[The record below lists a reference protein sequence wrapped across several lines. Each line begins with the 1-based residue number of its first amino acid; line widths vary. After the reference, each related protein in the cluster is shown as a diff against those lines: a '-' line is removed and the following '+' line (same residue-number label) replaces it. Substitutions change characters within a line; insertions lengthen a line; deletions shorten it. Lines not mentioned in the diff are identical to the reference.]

1 MDYRF
6 SKCASVIPPYG
17 RLKIYDSRTHETD
30 GLLPSYGSE
39 KDLSE
44 INKFLDAWKYK
55 PGSDL
60 IDVLFTD
67 KVNATKFSI
76 LHLISQMRERRVIKK
91 RNLERIDY
99 DADKFK
105 TELAQTEDLCL
116 YNEIFNLDN
125 RKTKINLDG
134 KITGLEKE
142 KRAEET
148 SCWRDLTQLRK
159 ELADLIKEYKIA
171 SRKKELIANPE
182 VYSLEAKIGNDRY
195 S

>member
-6 SKCASVIPPYG
+6 SKCAAVIPPYG

-67 KVNATKFSI
+67 KANVARFSI

-105 TELAQTEDLCL
+105 TELAQIEDLCL

-125 RKTKINLDG
+125 RKTKLNLDG

-159 ELADLIKEYKIA
+159 ELTDLIKEYKIA
-171 SRKKELIANPE
+171 SRKKELITNPE

>member
-1 MDYRF
+1 MSYDIARY
-6 SKCASVIPPYG
+6 ASAIPPYSG
-17 RLKIYDSRTHETD
+17 LKLYDSPNRETNAFI
-30 GLLPSYGSE
+30 PYYATE

-44 INKFLDAWKYK
+44 INKFLGAWKYK

-76 LHLISQMRERRVIKK
+76 VNLISQMRERRVIKK

-99 DADKFK
+99 DTDRFK
-105 TELAQTEDLCL
+105 TELAQIEDLCL

-134 KITGLEKE
+134 KIAGLKKE

-159 ELADLIKEYKIA
+159 ELTDLIKEYRIA

-182 VYSLEAKIGNDRY
+182 IYSLEVRIGNDRY